1 MIDYL
6 YCPWIEGY
14 LPKEVRKEA
23 AWVAS
28 QKLST
33 GLVRYLVLN
42 KDKKVIYS
50 FDD

>member
-6 YCPWIEGY
+6 YCPWIEQY

-23 AWVAS
+23 AYVAS
-28 QKLST
+28 QKLPT
-33 GLVRYLVLN
+33 GLTRYIILN
-42 KDKKVIYS
+42 KDEKVIYS